1 MLCTSARRL
10 APRLTGYREKVSIE
24 INRRLAVAGSQVHY
38 AFAVVA
44 AEGQQSLVSRRRSTP
59 STGEEQGQRRW
70 SSTEVAPAVKGLT
83 LNVDEKV
90 QRVKHRV
97 PQKR

>member
-1 MLCTSARRL
+1 MLGNSARRL
-10 APRLTGYREKVSIE
+10 APTLAGCRKRCSLSLD
-24 INRRLAVAGSQVHY
+24 RRVAVA
-38 AFAVVA
+38 A
-44 AEGQQSLVSRRRSTP
+44 AHISPAQGRWRSTAS
-59 STGEEQGQRRW
+59 STRREEQGQRRC
-70 SSTEVAPAVKGLT
+70 SSTEAAPPVKGLT